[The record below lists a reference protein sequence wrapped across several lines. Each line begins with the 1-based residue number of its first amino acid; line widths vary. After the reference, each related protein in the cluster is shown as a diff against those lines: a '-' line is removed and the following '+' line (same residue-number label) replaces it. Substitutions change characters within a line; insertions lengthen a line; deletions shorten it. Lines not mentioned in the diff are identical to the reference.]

1 MMEINWSRDYQHEF
15 VCPHCNTEGLRLAG
29 KCNRRNIQLFSCLKC
44 RKRISQCIKIK
55 FPNSNTGI
63 NWNKDYRVGEF
74 ACPNPNCD
82 SRDIRLASQSRKK
95 QCFVCNTC
103 KATTRESIELTA
115 NVLSQYAHKRP
126 VKPFCFED
134 DKWDIRAIKPPAN
147 KQEKVLIANFKTVK
161 TSWFR
166 NLTKHYIYHVCK
178 LNKPINGIE
187 HHLVNLR
194 MFSRYLAEK
203 NISNMNL
210 INRSLILD
218 FLAWDNT
225 GTEATRKRLGTLRD
239 FFWTGNV
246 QNWFVVDQDL
256 VRDDDYPKAKVSN
269 PDPIPDSVREQIESN
284 LYKLPEPIARMWIVA
299 FFTAM
304 RPGEL
309 ALLKKDCLVQEGS
322 HWSIVWQRG
331 KRRDFHTVPITR
343 IIAKVVQE
351 QQEYIEQ
358 LWGSEWNY
366 LFCHYQRPSGTRQYS
381 NITPVK
387 KVIPKSNSIFR
398 GAIEY
403 LIETENIQDE
413 NGNLAKF
420 SPHLIR
426 HTRLT
431 QLFEQGH
438 DLSVV
443 SAWAGHKRLATT
455 SNFYTQVSCELIEK
469 EAGHIQKALFNAD
482 GRYRAYESLPKSFW
496 KNPQAHKL
504 DLPGDHINT
513 PIYGY
518 CGLDLDEVCDKFRA
532 CYTCHSFVAVPEKLG
547 QYIKLRD
554 ELRSKESKALA
565 NGQSVLVEQFSRQA
579 NQLDKIILSLQE
591 AA

>member
-1 MMEINWSRDYQHEF
+1 MIKINWSKDYQHEF
-15 VCPHCNTEGLRLAG
+15 ICPHCDTKGLRLAG
-29 KCNRRNIQLFSCLKC
+29 KDNYTNRKLFRCLKC
-44 RKRISQCIKIK
+44 KKRISQCIKIK
-55 FPNSNTGI
+55 FPNTNTGI

-82 SRDIRLASQSRKK
+82 SRDIRLTSQSKKK
-95 QCFVCNTC
+95 QRFKCNTC
-103 KATTRESIELTA
+103 GTETRESIDFTESI
-115 NVLSQYAHKRP
+115 LSQYAHLRP
-126 VKPFCFED
+126 VKPFSFKD
-134 DKWDIRAIKPPAN
+134 DKWNIRAIKPPAN

-166 NLTKHYIYHVCK
+166 SLTKRYIYHLCK
-178 LNKPINGIE
+178 LNRPVGVIE
-187 HHLVNLR
+187 HHLINLR
-194 MFSRYLAEK
+194 IFSRYLAEK
-203 NISNMNL
+203 NINNINL
-210 INRSLILD
+210 IDRSLILD

-225 GTEATRKRLGTLRD
+225 GVDATRKRLSTLRD

-246 QNWFVVDQDL
+246 QNWFAIDQDL
-256 VRDDDYPKAKVSN
+256 VRDDDYPKARVGN

-304 RPGEL
+304 RPSEL

-331 KRRDFHTVPITR
+331 KNRDFHTVPITR

-351 QQEYIEQ
+351 QLEYIEQ
-358 LWGSEWNY
+358 LWGTEWNY

-381 NITPVK
+381 NIDPVR
-387 KVIPKSNSIFR
+387 KVIPKSNNIFR

-403 LIETENIQDE
+403 LIETENIRDE
-413 NGNLAKF
+413 NGTLAKF
-420 SPHLIR
+420 TPCLIR
-426 HTRLT
+426 PTRLT

-482 GRYRAYESLPKSFW
+482 GQYYQYESLPKSFW
-496 KNPQAHKL
+496 QDPQAHKL
-504 DLPGDHINT
+504 DLPSDHINT

-518 CGLDLDEVCDKFRA
+518 CGLPLDKPCDKFRA
-532 CYTCHSFVAVPEKLG
+532 CYTCRFFVAAPEKLA
-547 QYIKLRD
+547 QYVKLRE
-554 ELRSKESKALA
+554 ELREKQERAKNNGRKELFD
-565 NGQSVLVEQFSRQA
+565 QFGRQA
-579 NQLDKIILSLQE
+579 DQLDKIITSLQE